1 MDYINI
7 DENDVRDVDEVVE
20 PIEPVEAE
28 IVQENTKG
36 NSLDLYGIL
45 YALGA
50 FVLGCYSF
58 FSAFFIEY
66 SFILCFLATI
76 GSCILGFKYLKGSY
90 KKSFLKYGALI
101 GFLLG
106 ILGIPL
112 GVVRICLAVVA
123 SFGTAVLRVL
133 F

>member
-1 MDYINI
+1 MDYINV

-20 PIEPVEAE
+20 PIEVVEAE
-28 IVQENTKG
+28 SVEENKKR
-36 NSLDLYGIL
+36 NRLDLHGILYGI
-45 YALGA
+45 GA
-50 FVLGCYSF
+50 FFLGCYSF
-58 FSAFFIEY
+58 FSGFFFDY
-66 SFILCFLATI
+66 SFILSMLATV
-76 GSCILGFKYLKGSY
+76 GSCILGYKYLKSSY
-90 KKSFLKYGALI
+90 KKSFLGHAAFI

-123 SFGTAVLRVL
+123 SFGTAFLRVL

>member
-1 MDYINI
+1 MDYINV

-28 IVQENTKG
+28 IVEENTKG
-36 NSLDLYGIL
+36 NSMDLYGIL
-45 YALGA
+45 YAVGA
-50 FVLGCYSF
+50 FIFGCYSF
-58 FSAFFIEY
+58 FSAFFLEY
-66 SFILCFLATI
+66 SFMLCLIATV
-76 GSCILGFKYLKGSY
+76 GSCILGYKFLKGSY
-90 KKSFLKYGALI
+90 KKGFLTYGAI
-101 GFLLG
+101 MGFLLG